1 MLDLDELRTVD
12 SSPFS
17 LTMIQGPPAM
27 AEYQS
32 VGGRMGAWC
41 RDGRKRLY
49 TIGAGLLVL
58 AAGLVLG
65 ATPAGEPV
73 ESSLEAAPDVS
84 PSA

>member
-1 MLDLDELRTVD
+1 
-12 SSPFS
+12 
-17 LTMIQGPPAM
+17 MISFQNI
-27 AEYQS
+27 
-32 VGGRMGAWC
+32 GRM
-41 RDGRKRLY
+41 
-49 TIGAGLLVL
+49 LLPVVVL